1 MRWNPFFALV
11 LLAAASTLPRAAA
24 AAPVRV
30 LASDAKGVTLQLTVG
45 AWSLSAPDRDG
56 RVEVTGLR
64 DAHALAEPGRPM
76 LPAWSTT
83 LALPPG
89 SEPTVRVLES
99 VGEQARDGVR
109 PVLAARPVFRPDPTG
124 RLGEVP
130 GREPVAPIEDGVWPP
145 SMVSLDR
152 PFGFRGRRLVQLEL
166 RPFRHDPATGRIAS
180 PLVLTVR
187 VDFNRQGLAATAATT
202 SEPDR
207 HADAVLDGTVLN
219 WSQAQ
224 GWRVPPAAL
233 RDRAGVFGARPAAGT
248 SAQAF
253 DESQPEV
260 RVQLGESALYRL
272 DYESLAAQGY
282 PAAVPVAQVSVHRHE
297 AIEGAVP
304 PYVTIELP
312 CEIEDADGNGVFGAG
327 DAVWV
332 YARDWASRTNASRSR
347 RWWGDA
353 EVVYVTRVTAGGARP
368 PQRAGWNG
376 VAGLTSIPTFPF
388 TKHFERDAAPI
399 MQFVSSVADTNL
411 GLWQWTDV
419 SSYYSRPDTIR
430 VDTQDLDDTQNA
442 SISVRW
448 VGRKFDTHLMWAAL
462 RNGRNQVTTVIDSVA
477 WFGKTAVVRTATFP
491 GTALTEGNTNFF
503 RQWGKN
509 QFAAPDPVTNTVCF
523 AGLDAFDLTY
533 ARFTRASFDY
543 LRFNSGTASGPFQM
557 TIDGFSTDSLRLY
570 DVTDPERPV
579 RLTIAPAQVRA
590 TPNGFAFDFQDVANG
605 RREYVAACLANP
617 PDPAYGARSLP
628 ATAYSRVTRRDLWA
642 NVSGDYLLVYPQAW
656 AAAAA
661 KLAAFRRTQGLS
673 VVEAPAEAV
682 YDEFGDGRHA
692 GVAIERFAR
701 YGYARWNTR
710 FLLLMGDGTLDPNG
724 TRRNSGKDWIPALP
738 TPGPVGA
745 SEGLEITVSDN
756 RYGNVTGNQDP
767 ISSPDSNRVVP
778 EIMVGRLTVNSL
790 AEANTVV
797 DKLVAYENLS
807 GNNDWRRNVLMSTDD
822 AFSGETTFGG
832 GGSTAGYCH
841 RSYEELFLG
850 LNQTMTGFIASDS
863 GLAGLNVEP
872 FTLRS
877 YLQIDNI
884 SFDPINGDTCRVS
897 RDEARQKCH
906 ASVTPLLLGKL
917 NAGQL
922 LWNYQGHANE
932 YVLTHEDL
940 WINSGNGPGDDAQ
953 RLVNDGK
960 PFFFSAFSCHP
971 NMFARPEVQLNA
983 AVGPSLG
990 EDLLAL
996 PNGRG
1001 AIASWASTCYEVVPR
1016 NDRDHLNVELIRS
1029 LFVNPPRDETLGA
1042 DDRGSR
1048 VVLGEVI
1055 LSALFRYLGT
1065 TQTYQ
1070 PERGLSITYTLLG
1083 DPATRLSIGRPLDR
1097 VLANGQAFTSGEP
1110 IRLHTAGDTLR
1121 LDADFVSNVRLDSLA
1136 VSVTDAVGEVL
1147 LPASAYTVTPAFPDT
1162 AGGGVYGGRR
1172 FHVSH
1177 TTVPGA
1183 RSTDIALVAR
1193 DRNGLVQRTVAR
1205 LQFDAFL
1212 RSSGVPVNDGD
1223 EVPPQAQMSFQ
1234 LLCPRPI
1241 ADPSA
1246 EIQVQLNGRTVP
1258 FSAVP
1263 APGDTTATGAHSRRE
1278 WIVSWSEGDYAID
1291 DYTVTIGVTGGS
1303 VVTRRFRVT
1312 AASGRLA
1319 FRDLVPFPNPFDAT
1333 GTWFSFTL
1341 LGGEPADLKLRIM
1354 TLSGRTILTRVERGV
1369 TPGYHQW
1376 AWDGRDAEGDD
1387 LANGVYFYRLS
1398 ATTPSGLTASQFG
1411 KLVKLRKPRRIEEP
1425 VVP

>member
-1 MRWNPFFALV
+1 MRYSRLIVLV
-11 LLAAASTLPRAAA
+11 LLSVALAGPLPAA

-89 SEPTVRVLES
+89 AEPTARVLES
-99 VGEQARDGVR
+99 SGEQARDGVR
-109 PVLAARPVFRPDPTG
+109 PVVAGRPVFRPDPSG
-124 RLGEVP
+124 RLGEQP
-130 GREPVAPIEDGVWPP
+130 GREAVAPIADGVWPT

-152 PFGFRGRRLVQLEL
+152 PFAFRGRRLVHLEL

-187 VDFNRQGLAATAATT
+187 VDFNRTGLAATATT
-202 SEPDR
+202 TADPDR

-219 WSQAQ
+219 WPQAQ
-224 GWRVPPAAL
+224 GWRVPPAPL
-233 RDRAGVFGARPAAGT
+233 RDRASVFGTRPAAGANAT
-248 SAQAF
+248 VF

-282 PAAVPVAQVSVHRHE
+282 PVGVPVGQVSVHRHE
-297 AIEGAVP
+297 AIDGAVP

-312 CEIEDADGNGVFGAG
+312 SEIEDSDGNGVFGPG

-332 YARDWASRTNASRSR
+332 YARDWASRTNATRSR

-353 EVVYVTRVTAGGARP
+353 EVVFVTRAVSAATRV
-368 PQRAGWNG
+368 PQRAGWLG
-376 VAGLTSIPTFPF
+376 LTGLTSIPTFPF

-399 MQFVSSVADTNL
+399 MQFVTSVADTNL
-411 GLWQWTDV
+411 GLWQWTDI

-462 RNGRNQVTTVIDSVA
+462 RNGRGQVTTVIDSVS
-477 WFGKTAVVRTATFP
+477 WFGKSAITRSATFP
-491 GTALTEGNTNFF
+491 GSVLTEGNTNFF

-509 QFAAPDPVTNTVCF
+509 QFAPPDPVSNAVSF
-523 AGLDAFDLTY
+523 SGLDAFDLTY
-533 ARFTRASFDY
+533 ARFTRAPFDY
-543 LRFNSGTASGPFQM
+543 LRFNSGVATGPFQM
-557 TIDGFSTDSLRLY
+557 TVEGFTTDSLRLY
-570 DVTDPERPV
+570 DVTVPDHPV
-579 RLTIAPAQVRA
+579 RLTIAPAQIRV
-590 TPNGFAFDFQDVANG
+590 TPTGIAFDFQDLADG
-605 RREYVAACLANP
+605 RREYVVAGLASS
-617 PDPAYGARSLP
+617 PDPAYGPRTLP
-628 ATAYSRVTRRDLWA
+628 ATAYSRVTRRDLWTQ
-642 NVSGDYLLVYPQAW
+642 STGDYLLVYPQAW

-661 KLAAFRRTQGLS
+661 KLAAFRRSQGLS
-673 VVEAPAEAV
+673 VIEAPIEAV
-682 YDEFGDGRHA
+682 YDEFGDGRHS
-692 GVAIERFAR
+692 GVAIERFVR

-724 TRRNSGKDWIPALP
+724 ARRNSGKDWVPALP

-790 AEANTVV
+790 AEAHAVV
-797 DKLVAYENLS
+797 DKIIGYENLS
-807 GNNDWRRNVLMSTDD
+807 GDNEWRRNVLLSTDD
-822 AFSGETTFGG
+822 AYSGETTFGG

-841 RSYEELFLG
+841 RSYEELFVG
-850 LNQTMTGFIASDS
+850 LNETMTGFIASDS
-863 GLAGLNVEP
+863 GLAGLHVEP
-872 FTLRS
+872 FNLRS
-877 YLQIDNI
+877 YLSIDNI
-884 SFDPINGDTCRVS
+884 NFEQANGDTCRVS

-906 ASVTPLLLGKL
+906 ASVTPQLLSKL
-917 NAGQL
+917 NGGQL
-922 LWNYQGHANE
+922 VWNYQGHANE
-932 YVLTHEDL
+932 YVLAHEDL
-940 WINSGNGPGDDAQ
+940 WINSGNSSGDDAQ

-960 PFFFSAFSCHP
+960 PFLFSAFSCHP
-971 NMFARPEVQLNA
+971 NMFARPDVQLNT

-990 EDLLAL
+990 EDLLGL

-1001 AIASWASTCYEVVPR
+1001 AIASWASSCYEVVPR
-1016 NDRDHLNVELIRS
+1016 NDHDHLNVELIRS
-1029 LFVNPPRDETLGA
+1029 LFVNPPRDEFLGPVA
-1042 DDRGSR
+1042 RGSR

-1070 PERGLSITYTLLG
+1070 PERGLATTYTLLG

-1097 VLANGQAFTSGEP
+1097 VLANGKSFTSGQP

-1121 LDADFVSNVRLDSLA
+1121 LEADFVSNVRMDSLA
-1136 VSVTDAVGEVL
+1136 VSFDDGSGEVAIA
-1147 LPASAYTVTPAFPDT
+1147 PSAYQVTPAFPDT

-1172 FHVSH
+1172 FHVSYMAVPSAR
-1177 TTVPGA
+1177 TSEYALTV
-1183 RSTDIALVAR
+1183 R

-1205 LQFDAFL
+1205 LQFDASL
-1212 RSSGVPVNDGD
+1212 RSGGVPIADDD

-1241 ADPSA
+1241 VDPYA
-1246 EIQVQLNGRTVP
+1246 EIQLQMNGHVVP
-1258 FSAVP
+1258 YTATP
-1263 APGDTTATGAHSRRE
+1263 APGDTTATGEHSRRE
-1278 WIVSWSEGDYAID
+1278 WIVSWNEGDYAID
-1291 DYTVTIGVTGGS
+1291 DYQVTIGVVGGGS
-1303 VVTRRFRVT
+1303 VTRRFRVT

-1319 FRDLVPFPNPFDAT
+1319 FRDLVPFPNPFDNA

-1341 LGGEPADLKLRIM
+1341 LGGEPADLKLSVY
-1354 TLSGRTILTRVERGV
+1354 TTSGRTILTRVERGV
-1369 TPGYHQW
+1369 APGYHQW
-1376 AWDGRDAEGDD
+1376 AWDGLDAEGDD
-1387 LANGVYFYRLS
+1387 LANGVYFYRMS
-1398 ATTPSGLTASQFG
+1398 ATAPSGLTASQFG